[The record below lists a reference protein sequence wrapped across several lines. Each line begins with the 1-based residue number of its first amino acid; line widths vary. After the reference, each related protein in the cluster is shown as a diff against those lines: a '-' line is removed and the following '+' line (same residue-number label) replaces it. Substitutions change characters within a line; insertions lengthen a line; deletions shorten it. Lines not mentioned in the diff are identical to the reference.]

1 MRSKNA
7 PVIRHDGRVR
17 EREREKISYE
27 ILLLYNNNIILIVFD
42 YYITKFR
49 ARVVFLREKN

>member
-1 MRSKNA
+1 
-7 PVIRHDGRVR
+7 VIRHDGRVR